1 MPFWQYAGIFRE
13 LKGLS
18 HEELI
23 AKLPD
28 VLETFFGQCRLALD
42 HRGTMVLCPDDPNT
56 FIAGVSPQIDNI
68 GCSNSS
74 DYSTL
79 TVCAPGDVGDTTI
92 DNTNGDSL
100 PPIVEGGFSG
110 VFCGPVFND
119 TTISNN
125 FYVDIDNFYFYDN
138 VNFTT
143 KVITI
148 ITANQYS
155 FTVSGDHASS
165 VTQEITD
172 GQTLAFRGKTS
183 GPISCKGVNADIME
197 IEDSGKLILSSN
209 DTTFQYFEDK
219 AKDSSVYES
228 DEDLKIYYYT
238 EDDGGDENARWFINS
253 DTIASYNKT
262 SVQLLGH
269 HSDGSYKWYNVEE
282 CS

>member
-28 VLETFFGQCRLALD
+28 VLETFFGQCGLPLD

-143 KVITI
+143 KVIDI
-148 ITANQYS
+148 IAAN
-155 FTVSGDHASS
+155 
-165 VTQEITD
+165 D
-172 GQTLAFRGKTS
+172 G
-183 GPISCKGVNADIME
+183 CKVKLSAD
-197 IEDSGKLILSSN
+197 
-209 DTTFQYFEDK
+209 DTCEFFSEKPKDK
-219 AKDSSVYES
+219 EVY
-228 DEDLKIYYYT
+228 DAAEDLAIDYQ
-238 EDDGGDENARWFINS
+238 EVDPGANEHCRWFIDAGVPS
-253 DTIASYNKT
+253 SYAKG
-262 SVQLLGH
+262 SIQLLGH
-269 HSDGSYKWYNVEE
+269 AAGGAWKWFNVEE
-282 CS
+282 CE